1 MNNEDKLAWCEYG
14 EKTEHLFSQQKLFEL
29 GLAGHVN
36 LEKKTNPYTHDL
48 FVQFPVDLKT
58 VTTPLFMSQEMYN
71 LDPQY
76 TVTFNHKDAV
86 RYKNLYPNIIIVF
99 DVNWQELTKEINGK
113 VYTVA
118 PMNITV
124 AGFISDVSRAVRK
137 CGNKKIIYKNRID
150 DQLGNAKESWV
161 FDIRN
166 LHKISKES
174 NGN

>member
-14 EKTEHLFSQQKLFEL
+14 EKTEYLFSQQKLFDL

-36 LEKKTNPYTHDL
+36 LAKKENPYAHDL

-58 VTTPLFMSQEMYN
+58 ITTPLFMAQEMYD

-76 TVTFNHKDAV
+76 TATFNHKDAV
-86 RYKNLYPNIIIVF
+86 RYKNLYPNIIIIF
-99 DVNWQELTKEINGK
+99 DVNWKDLSREINGN

-124 AGFISDVSRAVRK
+124 AGFVSDVSRAVRK
-137 CGNKKIIYKNRID
+137 CGNKKITYKNRIE
-150 DQLGNAKESWV
+150 DQIGNAKESWV
-161 FDIRN
+161 FDIRH
-166 LHKISKES
+166 LHKISNKT
-174 NGN
+174 